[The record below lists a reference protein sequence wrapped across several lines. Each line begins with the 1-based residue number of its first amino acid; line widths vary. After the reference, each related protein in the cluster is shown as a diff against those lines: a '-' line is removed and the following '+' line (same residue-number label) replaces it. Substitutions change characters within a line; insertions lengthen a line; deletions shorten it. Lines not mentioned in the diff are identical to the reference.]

1 MIIRQITALAIG
13 ALCIGSAAVQ
23 AQGTS
28 YAQPLGLIVFPAN
41 NQSPETQ
48 RNDEAMCYQWAQ
60 QNTGIQNPTTPPA
73 QQQQAKQESGG
84 GGRGALRGA
93 AAGALL
99 SEVGSPHYNNSNE
112 AAWAGA
118 VIGGARG
125 SKEQKVRNQAAQE
138 KAQTANDQAFQ
149 QQLATFNK
157 GFSACLEAKKYT
169 VK

>member
-1 MIIRQITALAIG
+1 MIVRKATALAIG
-13 ALCIGSAAVQ
+13 ALCVGSAA
-23 AQGTS
+23 AQGQS

-48 RNDEAMCYQWAQ
+48 RNDEATCYQWAQ

-118 VIGGARG
+118 MIGGARG
-125 SKEQKVRNQAAQE
+125 AKEQKVRNQAAQE
-138 KAQTANDQAFQ
+138 NAQNANNQAFQ

-157 GFSACLEAKKYT
+157 GFSACMEAKKYT

>member
-1 MIIRQITALAIG
+1 MVAGRLTMLAIG
-13 ALCIGSAAVQ
+13 VLCIGSAAAQ
-23 AQGTS
+23 APGQS

-48 RNDEAMCYQWAQ
+48 RNDEATCYQWAQ

-118 VIGGARG
+118 IIGGARG

-138 KAQTANDQAFQ
+138 KAQSANSQAFQ

-157 GFSACLEAKKYT
+157 GFSACMEAKKYT

>member
-1 MIIRQITALAIG
+1 MITRKITALAIG
-13 ALCIGSAAVQ
+13 AALCVTGATAQ
-23 AQGTS
+23 AQSS

-48 RNDEAMCYQWAQ
+48 RNDEATCYQWAQ

-125 SKEQKVRNQAAQE
+125 AKEQKVRNQAAQE
-138 KAQTANDQAFQ
+138 NAQNANNQALQ

-157 GFSACLEAKKYT
+157 GFSACMEAKKYT